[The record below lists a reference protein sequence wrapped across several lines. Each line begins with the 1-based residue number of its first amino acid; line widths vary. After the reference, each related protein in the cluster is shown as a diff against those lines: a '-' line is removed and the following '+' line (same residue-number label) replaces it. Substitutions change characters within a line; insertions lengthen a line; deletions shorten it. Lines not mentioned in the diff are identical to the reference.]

1 MEKKIIPFNKP
12 HLTGKELTYI
22 QEAVEKYGK
31 ISGNGIFTQKC
42 QSFFEERWGF
52 KKCVFL

>member
-1 MEKKIIPFNKP
+1 MIPFNKAY
-12 HLTGKELTYI
+12 LTGKELSYI
-22 QEAVEKYGK
+22 KEAVELHKK
-31 ISGNGIFTQKC
+31 ISGNGVFTQKC